1 MDTTVFLAVL
11 GAALCHAGWN
21 AIIKV
26 RLEPIVALS
35 LISTACGIAV
45 LPFLPLVGA
54 PDTASWPFLAGSLAV
69 HLVYYTALAE
79 AYRTGDLGQVYPI
92 ARGSAPL
99 MTAAGATFFIG
110 EQIGPTGWGGL
121 ILLTSGIVMLSFRGG
136 REVARFETRAV
147 GFAFLTAVSIAVYTV
162 IDGVGARV
170 SGNVGAYIVW
180 LFLLDAAMML
190 LFGFWQVGARRM
202 GEATRDAWVMI
213 LLGGALSTASYAIAI
228 WAMTKAPVALVAALR
243 ETSVLFAAAIGI
255 VLLGEPVI
263 RLRIVSAAIV
273 LLGLVVLRLR

>member
-35 LISTACGIAV
+35 LISTACGFAV
-45 LPFLPLVGA
+45 LPFLPLVGSPHPA
-54 PDTASWPFLAGSLAV
+54 AWPYLAGSLAV

-110 EQIGPTGWGGL
+110 ERLGPTGWAGL
-121 ILLTSGIVMLSFRGG
+121 LLLTCGIVMLSFRGG
-136 REVARFETRAV
+136 REIARFETRAV
-147 GFAFLTAVSIAVYTV
+147 GFALLTAVSIAIYTV
-162 IDGVGARV
+162 MDGVGARA
-170 SGNVGAYIVW
+170 SDNVGAYIVW
-180 LFLLDAAMML
+180 LFLLDALMML
-190 LFGFWQVGARRM
+190 LFGLRQVGARRM
-202 GEATRDAWVMI
+202 AAATRGAWGMI
-213 LLGGALSTASYAIAI
+213 VLGGVLSTASYGIAV

-255 VLLGEPVI
+255 VLLKEPVMPV
-263 RLRIVSAAIV
+263 RILSAAVV
-273 LLGLVVLRLR
+273 LAGLVVLRLR